1 MTRKYIYTNITKAEF
16 EALDKT
22 AENLGFVSR
31 TDLFTAC
38 AHILIYGALKNK
50 ETPDATA
57 GLAIASPCLTERDTS
72 CPAVL
77 REFARL
83 HTISEK
89 IAGMQQTFMDILNEK
104 AFPIIAMK
112 GIATAEH
119 TLKDDIKRLMY
130 ERCGM
135 VPEDIEIH
143 EWFRIFKN
151 IHTAELL
158 QYRSKQF
165 IAAITGDAE

>member
-1 MTRKYIYTNITKAEF
+1 MKDNDPGKITAMRQNAYLNITPEEF
-16 EALDKT
+16 ETLDSI
-22 AENLGFVSR
+22 AENLGFISR

-38 AHILIYGALKNK
+38 AHLLIYGELAAG
-50 ETPDATA
+50 EPTPDGITA
-57 GLAIASPCLTERDTS
+57 DQLT
-72 CPAVL
+72 
-77 REFARL
+77 RL
-83 HTISEK
+83 HHYSEK